1 MERPVLA
8 LAADGLAVPEIAQRL
23 FLTPG
28 TVAAVLQAADGRGL
42 KFLSSSPTDPDGH
55 DRSGVL

>member
-8 LAADGLAVPEIAQRL
+8 LAASGLGVPEIAQRL

-28 TVAAVLQAADGRGL
+28 TVAAVLEGVDGNRL
-42 KFLSSSPTDPDGH
+42 KFFSSSATDAVHP
-55 DRSGVL
+55 